1 MKPFYSHGLS
11 LSVTAAIATVLGIG
25 LGQVGQ
31 AATPVEAT
39 VPAMEEAGVS
49 GPIPQAWLESE
60 QIAQLLYPPVS
71 NSQGLMVVGQGV
83 VRQPADSVKI
93 NMSFYRTDPYY
104 DYYGWEEDGSEPASP
119 PTAEPLTE
127 AALSPITNAIIATGV
142 PATAIDVDLSGGGA
156 GFYGTTNT
164 ASVTIT
170 LRNPSQAQVR
180 DLVAAVNEATV
191 DTDIYNQG
199 VFVNYSVDN
208 CASLLE
214 EVYISAIQDARS
226 RAATMAEALDVEIE
240 AVPSV
245 AESPFNL
252 FYPPCDPERQGQS
265 SSLWGGYGYGAGTY
279 YDPSMPAEVQVQRDI
294 FVTFPIRD

>member
-1 MKPFYSHGLS
+1 MKPFYGHGLS
-11 LSVTAAIATVLGIG
+11 LSVTAAIATVLGLG

-31 AATPVEAT
+31 AATPAESAL
-39 VPAMEEAGVS
+39 PAMEEVGIS
-49 GPIPQAWLESE
+49 GPMPQSWLESE

-71 NSQGLMVVGQGV
+71 NSPGLMVVGQGV
-83 VRQPADSVKI
+83 VRRPADSVKI
-93 NMSFYRTDPYY
+93 SMSFYRSEPYY
-104 DYYGWEEDGSEPASP
+104 DYYGWEEGGEAALP
-119 PTAEPLTE
+119 PPAEPLTE
-127 AALSPITNAIIATGV
+127 AALRPITNAIIATGV
-142 PATAIDVDLSGGGA
+142 PATAIDVDLSGGG
-156 GFYGTTNT
+156 GLYGSTNT
-164 ASVTIT
+164 ASVIVT
-170 LRNPSQAQVR
+170 LRNPSQTQVR
-180 DLVAAVNEATV
+180 NLVTAVNDASIG
-191 DTDIYNQG
+191 TDIYNQG

-214 EVYISAIQDARS
+214 DVYISAIQDARS
-226 RAATMAEALDVEIE
+226 RATTMASALGVEIE

-252 FYPPCDPERQGQS
+252 FYPPCDPEQQGQA